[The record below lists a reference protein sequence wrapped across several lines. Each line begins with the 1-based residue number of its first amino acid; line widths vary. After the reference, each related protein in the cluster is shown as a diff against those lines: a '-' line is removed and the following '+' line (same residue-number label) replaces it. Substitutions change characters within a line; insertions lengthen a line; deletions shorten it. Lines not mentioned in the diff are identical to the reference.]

1 MKLNETNIKIDG
13 SNLNIVIILPFFNE
27 KLGLELLE
35 NTKKELLN
43 NNVKEENIRVI
54 RVAGSLEIPL
64 ACKKIIIK
72 EKPDAIIALGVIIRG
87 ETSHYDLVTKESYRG
102 IMQVQLETG
111 TPISFGILGCENLDQ
126 AKERISKDKLNKG
139 KDAAI
144 AALIQTTL

>member
-43 NNVKEENIRVI
+43 NNVKEDNIRVI
-54 RVAGSLEIPL
+54 RVNGSLEIPL

-87 ETSHYDLVTKESYRG
+87 ETSHYDLVTEESYRG

-126 AKERISKDKLNKG
+126 AQERISKDKLNKG

-144 AALIQTTL
+144 AALIQSTL

>member
-43 NNVKEENIRVI
+43 NNVKEDNIRVI

-64 ACKKIIIK
+64 ACKKTIIK

-87 ETSHYDLVTKESYRG
+87 ETSHYDLVTEESYRG

-126 AKERISKDKLNKG
+126 AQERISKDKLNKG

-144 AALIQTTL
+144 AALIQSTL

>member
-1 MKLNETNIKIDG
+1 MKLNETNIKING

-43 NNVKEENIRVI
+43 NHVKEGNIRVI
-54 RVAGSLEIPL
+54 RVNGSLEIPL

-87 ETSHYDLVTKESYRG
+87 ETSHYDLVTEESYRG

-144 AALIQTTL
+144 AALIQSTL

>member
-1 MKLNETNIKIDG
+1 MKLNETNINVNGSQLKIT
-13 SNLNIVIILPFFNE
+13 IILPFFNE

-35 NTKKELLN
+35 NCKEELLN
-43 NNVKEENIRVI
+43 NNVKEENIQVI

-64 ACKKIIIK
+64 ASKKIIVK

-87 ETSHYDLVTKESYRG
+87 ETSHYDLVTEESYRG

-111 TPISFGILGCENLDQ
+111 TPISFGILGCENLEQ
-126 AKERISKDKLNKG
+126 AQDRVNKDKLNKG

>member
-54 RVAGSLEIPL
+54 RVNGSLEIPL

-87 ETSHYDLVTKESYRG
+87 ETSHYDLVTEESYRG

-144 AALIQTTL
+144 AALIQSTL